1 MLKHHFI
8 VKTASLFA
16 ANPTA
21 GNRLQEARAPKLAVA
36 YAAVLILSW
45 GLASGAAAQAQDS
58 DHNDHMFPA
67 APAARRA
74 IDFDQRGFLIDGK
87 RTFITSASLDYPRVP
102 AALWADRLLRL
113 KRAGF
118 NTVEFYTFWDF
129 HEPREG
135 QFVFTGDHDL
145 DAFLK
150 LVKSLGMYA
159 IARVG
164 PYYCGEWSLGGYPIW
179 LRFKPGVV
187 LRTDNAPFLK
197 AVDNFWDRLLPIVA
211 ANQISRGGSVILV
224 QLENEHPLAWGTRT
238 PTPYFTH
245 LREQA
250 LKHGIEVPYFFSGMH
265 HGSDPAGD
273 APSFDE
279 PSRPNPWISTEFWS
293 VWFSQYGSHPAD
305 APTYRRRTWKLIAHG
320 ADGYNIY
327 MGHGGSNFEY
337 SNNNEDAAS
346 YDYGGPVG
354 QGGDL
359 RPTYYEFKK
368 ANYFARSFANVLGN
382 STDHSAPW
390 ASASSNHDVKLTARK
405 GPAGE
410 IVFADFPPPPVEKVA
425 SPDPNNPTF
434 EAVTETATART
445 LTTTTISAD
454 GASFELAL
462 QPGEIVPLIH
472 GVQIAPGVTLDW
484 SSARI
489 LGMARFGHTTTLVA
503 FGDAGRR
510 DTMIFSGTSIQP
522 EGSRASTAKLTI
534 AESYPAAAPLV
545 RSFSAGSEHVRV
557 LLMTREQADRTW
569 FSGEPGQE
577 LVITGPAYLGE
588 ANVADGKLTVQA
600 ESPWLRDMGGG
611 MAGDVAASATV
622 YGESAPLVLPAE
634 ATTAAHLTTLPLTPW
649 ETRTGSAA
657 QPDFD
662 DKTWT
667 LAADPIEMGADGDL
681 SSYAWYRSK
690 VNVPQAGNYLLTP
703 SEGGDHA
710 KLYVDGHFVTE
721 GSFSAR
727 PLPLILSGGSHT
739 IAIFASHYGRQKFF
753 ANLGEFKGHD
763 PKGLAGP
770 VVLRQGATQELTAWR
785 IERVLPGESTTVPPA
800 TDNPGWKPYKIGG
813 PRGKR
818 TPENAGAAWFQSP
831 LPPVQPG
838 GRRVLRFTSVD
849 ESATVYVGETL
860 LGSFKGRD
868 QAFSVEIP
876 ASLSG
881 ALRANVLVRGAGRPH
896 GITGPVFLEQTSS
909 DLRMEGWRSHGGP
922 EVTATPVSWVP
933 LAENVSAGVP
943 VFFHSTFNLTPEALN
958 QSGITWRISTE
969 GLGHGSV
976 WLNGHNLGRYPER
989 IPVDGEF
996 MPQGWMHAGSN
1007 EIVLYDEDGRAP
1019 RQVRVYA
1026 EPAASRDLATYHGV
1040 LIRR

>member
-1 MLKHHFI
+1 MLRRDFI
-8 VKTASLFA
+8 RKTDSFFA
-16 ANPTA
+16 AIRRA
-21 GNRLQEARAPKLAVA
+21 GKDRPAEVHESMRTVA
-36 YAAVLILSW
+36 YAVVLIVSSV
-45 GLASGAAAQAQDS
+45 LASAMAAQAPDS
-58 DHNDHMFPA
+58 NPNHNDHMFPA
-67 APAARRA
+67 APAARST
-74 IDFDQRGFLIDGK
+74 IDFDQRGFLIHGK

-102 AALWADRLLRL
+102 SALWADRLLRL
-113 KRAGF
+113 KRDGF

-145 DAFLK
+145 NAFLK
-150 LVKSLGMYA
+150 LVKSMNMYA

-187 LRTDNAPFLK
+187 LRTDDAPFLK
-197 AVDNFWDRLLPIVA
+197 AVDNFWDQLLPIVA
-211 ANQISRGGSVILV
+211 ANQISRGGSIILV
-224 QLENEHPLAWGTRT
+224 QLENEHPLAWGTPM

-273 APSFDE
+273 QPSFDD

-293 VWFSQYGSHPAD
+293 VWFSQYGSHPSD
-305 APTYRRRTWKLIAHG
+305 ASSYRRRTWKLIAHG
-320 ADGYNIY
+320 ADGYNLY
-327 MGHGGSNFEY
+327 MGHGGSNFDY

-346 YDYGGPVG
+346 YDYGAPVG

-368 ANYFARSFANVLGN
+368 ANYFASSFASVLGN
-382 STDHSAPW
+382 STDSSAQW
-390 ASASSNHDVKLTARK
+390 ASASSNHEVKLTARK

-434 EAVTETATART
+434 EAVTEGTQATK
-445 LTTTTISAD
+445 LTTTTFTAD
-454 GASFELAL
+454 GVSFELAL
-462 QPGEIVPLIH
+462 QPGEIVPLLH

-489 LGMARFGHTTTLVA
+489 LGVTRFGHTTTLVA
-503 FGDAGRR
+503 FGDVGRR
-510 DTMIFSGTSIQP
+510 DQLLFSGAAIVP
-522 EGSRASTAKLTI
+522 EGSRVSTSKLTI
-534 AESYPAAAPLV
+534 AEPYSAAAPLV
-545 RSFSAGSEHVRV
+545 RNFNVGSEQVRV

-569 FSGEPGQE
+569 FAGEPGHE
-577 LVITGPAYLGE
+577 LVVTGPAYLG
-588 ANVADGKLTVQA
+588 AVDLAGGKLTAQA
-600 ESPWLRDMGGG
+600 ESPWSGEATG
-611 MAGDVAASATV
+611 AVFASTTV
-622 YGESAPLVLPAE
+622 YGETAPITLPAA
-634 ATTAAHLTTLPLTPW
+634 ATKAAHLTALPLTPW

-657 QPDFD
+657 QPNFD
-662 DKTWT
+662 DTAWA
-667 LAADPIEMGADGDL
+667 LATDPMEMGADGDL

-690 VNVPQAGNYLLTP
+690 VTVPQAGDYLLTP

-727 PLPLILSGGSHT
+727 PLPLTLTAGSHT
-739 IAIFASHYGRQKFF
+739 IAIFVSHYGRQKFF
-753 ANLGEFKGHD
+753 ANLGEFTDHD
-763 PKGLAGP
+763 PKGLTGS
-770 VVLRQGATQELTAWR
+770 VVLRQGVTQELTGWR
-785 IERVLPGESTTVPPA
+785 MQRVMPGESSTTAPA

-818 TPENAGAAWFQSP
+818 TPENAGAAWFQVS
-831 LPPVQPG
+831 LPPFQPHA
-838 GRRVLRFTSVD
+838 RRVLRFTSVD
-849 ESATVYVGETL
+849 ESATVYVGGRQ

-876 ASLSG
+876 ADLSG
-881 ALRANVLVRGAGRPH
+881 AMEANVLVRGAGRPH
-896 GITGPVFLEQTSS
+896 AITGPVFLEQTSS

-922 EVTATPVSWVP
+922 EVTATPGPWTT
-933 LAENVSAGVP
+933 LGENNPAAVP
-943 VFFHSTFNLTPEALN
+943 VFYHSTFNLTPEALTQN
-958 QSGITWRISTE
+958 GFTWRISTE

-996 MPQGWMHAGSN
+996 MPQCWMRSGSN

-1019 RQVRVYA
+1019 REVHVYA
-1026 EPAASRDLATYHGV
+1026 EPAASRDLATYHEV
-1040 LIRR
+1040 LTRP